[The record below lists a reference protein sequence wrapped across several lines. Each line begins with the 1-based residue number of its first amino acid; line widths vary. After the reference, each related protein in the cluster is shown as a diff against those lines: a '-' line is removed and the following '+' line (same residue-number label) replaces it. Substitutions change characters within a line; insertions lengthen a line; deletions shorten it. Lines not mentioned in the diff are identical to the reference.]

1 MRPRKFVACG
11 RGKIDVDDVAP
22 RRVIGLLT
30 HQISLPT
37 GGPQSISPSTSSGVT
52 PSSSSVSD
60 YFFRMGVIVI
70 APDFT
75 STRTRSPARNFSC
88 CAASRGIRRPRLLPH
103 CETVLFRPVKGPLPG
118 TACFL
123 DGFLAVGISSVYQKN
138 ILRSIPLLLWGIRKQ
153 RPRFQVAAVLVFQTP
168 QLTDR
173 WKSDHCD
180 CSSCLSCSSRCRSG
194 RRPCSSRPG

>member
-1 MRPRKFVACG
+1 MRAGEFVAGG
-11 RGKIDVDDVAP
+11 RGKIDVNDVAP
-22 RRVIGLLT
+22 RRVISLLT

-37 GGPQSISPSTSSGVT
+37 GGPQSISPSTISGVT
-52 PSSSSVSD
+52 PLSSSLSD
-60 YFFRMGVIVI
+60 HFFRMGVIVI

-123 DGFLAVGISSVYQKN
+123 DGFLAVGI
-138 ILRSIPLLLWGIRKQ
+138 
-153 RPRFQVAAVLVFQTP
+153 F
-168 QLTDR
+168 
-173 WKSDHCD
+173 
-180 CSSCLSCSSRCRSG
+180 
-194 RRPCSSRPG
+194 